1 MATETPK
8 ALVWAD
14 KQLGHL
20 AGLLAV
26 LGGLGVFALVGI
38 TIIAV
43 VWRYGLNDPIF
54 GVSDLSVVTLTFV
67 AGAAVAYGA
76 RKNAHVSVNVIT
88 YVADRRITRWTD
100 AIMRALTVAIAGL
113 ATYALFAKACGI
125 EKACITNNFSIEH
138 WPFYYFLG
146 VSLAVYTLHVL
157 VQFLIGLWHFT
168 GDDPHEIVD

>member
-1 MATETPK
+1 MENETPA
-8 ALVWAD
+8 ALLWAD
-14 KQLGHL
+14 RQVGRV

-26 LGGLGVFALVGI
+26 VGAVGVFALVGI
-38 TIIAV
+38 TIVAV
-43 VWRYGLNDPIF
+43 IWRYGLNDPIF

-67 AGAAVAYGA
+67 AGSAVAYGA
-76 RKNAHVSVNVIT
+76 RQNAHVSVNVIAF
-88 YVADRRITRWTD
+88 VAGRRVTRWTD
-100 AIMRALTVAIAGL
+100 AIMRTLTVGIAGL

-157 VQFLIGLWHFT
+157 VQLLIGLWHFA
-168 GDDPHEIVD
+168 GDDPNEITD

>member
-14 KQLGHL
+14 KQLGRL

-38 TIIAV
+38 TIVAV

-76 RKNAHVSVNVIT
+76 RKNAHVSVKRHHIC
-88 YVADRRITRWTD
+88 R
-100 AIMRALTVAIAGL
+100 
-113 ATYALFAKACGI
+113 
-125 EKACITNNFSIEH
+125 
-138 WPFYYFLG
+138 
-146 VSLAVYTLHVL
+146 
-157 VQFLIGLWHFT
+157 
-168 GDDPHEIVD
+168 

>member
-1 MATETPK
+1 MANETPK

-38 TIIAV
+38 TIVAV

-67 AGAAVAYGA
+67 AGAAVAFGA
-76 RKNAHVSVNVIT
+76 RKNAHVSVNVIS
-88 YVADRRITRWTD
+88 YVAARRTTRWTD
-100 AIMRALTVAIAGL
+100 VIMRTLTVAIAGL

-146 VSLAVYTLHVL
+146 VSMAVYTLHVL
-157 VQFLIGLWHFT
+157 VQLLIGLWHFS